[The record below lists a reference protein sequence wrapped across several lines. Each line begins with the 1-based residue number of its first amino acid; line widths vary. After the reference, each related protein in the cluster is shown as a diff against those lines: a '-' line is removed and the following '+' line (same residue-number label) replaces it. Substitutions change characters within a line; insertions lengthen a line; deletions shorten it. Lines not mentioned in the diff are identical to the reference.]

1 MDMAR
6 GLLVAGLEAA
16 EAAGL
21 PPLKAWLLARF
32 TMWVAPAGLL
42 VVLMEAEVGTTK
54 ASDIELVCITLGR
67 P

>member
-6 GLLVAGLEAA
+6 GLLVAGFEAA

-32 TMWVAPAGLL
+32 TMWVAPVGLL

-54 ASDIELVCITLGR
+54 ASDIELVCITRGR

>member
-6 GLLVAGLEAA
+6 GLLVAGLEAT

-21 PPLKAWLLARF
+21 PPLKAWLLAKF

-54 ASDIELVCITLGR
+54 ASDIELVCITRGR

>member
-1 MDMAR
+1 MDMAS
-6 GLLVAGLEAA
+6 GLLVAGLEP
-16 EAAGL
+16 AGL
-21 PPLKAWLLARF
+21 PPFKAWLLARF

-54 ASDIELVCITLGR
+54 ASDIELVCITRGR

>member
-6 GLLVAGLEAA
+6 GLLVAGLET
-16 EAAGL
+16 AGL
-21 PPLKAWLLARF
+21 PPFKAWLLARF

-42 VVLMEAEVGTTK
+42 GVLMEAEVGTTK
-54 ASDIELVCITLGR
+54 ASDIELVCITRGR

>member
-6 GLLVAGLEAA
+6 GLLVAGLEP
-16 EAAGL
+16 AGL
-21 PPLKAWLLARF
+21 PPFKAWLLARF

-54 ASDIELVCITLGR
+54 ASDIELVCITRGR

>member
-1 MDMAR
+1 MEMAR
-6 GLLVAGLEAA
+6 GLLVAGLEP
-16 EAAGL
+16 AGL
-21 PPLKAWLLARF
+21 PPFKTWLLARF

-42 VVLMEAEVGTTK
+42 VVLIEAEVGTTK

>member
-6 GLLVAGLEAA
+6 GLLVAGLEP
-16 EAAGL
+16 AGL
-21 PPLKAWLLARF
+21 PPFKAWLLARF

-42 VVLMEAEVGTTK
+42 GVLMEAEVGTTK
-54 ASDIELVCITLGR
+54 ASDIELVCITRGR

>member
-1 MDMAR
+1 MDMAS
-6 GLLVAGLEAA
+6 GLLVAGLEPT
-16 EAAGL
+16 GL
-21 PPLKAWLLARF
+21 PPFKAWLLARF